1 MPGIAQAAYRGTQ
14 YTSYGQAKWSFRPI
28 PGGTYLPG
36 TVLQLCPTDTQ
47 VFPDEATAQAALT
60 GTNLPL
66 LCGVVDAAWPGF
78 NGSIGSPSYTAPLN
92 LAGEYGTNYVEAIV
106 KGYVPGIFVDQS
118 GTAAVTLTNGL
129 SLVSSRVSVGYAQ
142 GQSIV
147 NAPGGSSVIACA
159 ALPAS
164 GIGSSITAAALVQAT
179 ATDTL
184 TGTPAVGDTL
194 SVTIQSPY
202 IATAPGTV
210 QTVTYTTPPLTS
222 GQAATVTTAAAA
234 LVAYLNGIASFS
246 QYFIATNSA
255 GVVTI
260 TVNALATPFKV
271 NTAGGVQSPTFASEG
286 SSWSISISGMVANSL
301 TFAVSSTGGTTST
314 ASGANFAGGTGF
326 KGLLP
331 AWVCST
337 L

>member
-78 NGSIGSPSYTAPLN
+78 NASIGSPSYTAPSN
-92 LAGEYGTNYVEAIV
+92 LAGEYGTNYVEAVV

-129 SLVSSRVSVGYAQ
+129 SLVTSRVSVGYAQ

-147 NAPGGSSVIACA
+147 NSPGGSSVIACA
-159 ALPAS
+159 ALPAA
-164 GIGSSITAAALVQAT
+164 GIGSSVTAASLTQAT
-179 ATDTL
+179 AAFTIAS
-184 TGTPAVGDTL
+184 PAVGDTITT
-194 SVTIQSPY
+194 TIQSPY

-210 QTVTYTTPPLTS
+210 QTISYTTPPLTS
-222 GQAATVTTAAAA
+222 GQATTATTAAAA
-234 LVAYLNGIASFS
+234 VVAYLNGIASFT
-246 QYFIATNSA
+246 QYFIASQSA
-255 GVVTI
+255 GQVIV
-260 TVNALATPFKV
+260 TVNSLATPFKV
-271 NTAGGVQSPTFASEG
+271 NTAGGVQSPTFAAEG

-301 TFAVSSTGGTTST
+301 TFGASATGSSSI
-314 ASGANFAGGTGF
+314 SGISANFAGGQGF